1 MKTRRR
7 PGAVDE
13 RQPHAALD
21 PAPRE
26 CVPAHGDDAA
36 VDDVLVNP
44 QPPHRCEV
52 YRRVMSDTSNGSD
65 AINSTG
71 SQQGGSVTTDA
82 IDTGL
87 SDDIQ
92 SSLTAQG
99 VSDRE
104 TVDDIREAEG
114 DKKV

>member
-1 MKTRRR
+1 
-7 PGAVDE
+7 
-13 RQPHAALD
+13 
-21 PAPRE
+21 
-26 CVPAHGDDAA
+26 
-36 VDDVLVNP
+36 
-44 QPPHRCEV
+44 
-52 YRRVMSDTSNGSD
+52 MSDTSGND

-104 TVDDIREAEG
+104 TVEDIRAASDGKES
-114 DKKV
+114 